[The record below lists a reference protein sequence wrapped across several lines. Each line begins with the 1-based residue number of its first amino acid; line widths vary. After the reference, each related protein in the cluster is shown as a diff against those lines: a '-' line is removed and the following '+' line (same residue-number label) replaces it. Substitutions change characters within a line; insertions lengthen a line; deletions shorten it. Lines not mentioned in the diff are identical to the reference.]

1 MKLDDRVSFASQ
13 AQLRAKL
20 KKMVVENSRL
30 DMIEQYTRELV
41 EETRALM
48 ADDLLSDD
56 DNVAP
61 GQTFTYAE
69 LPVMPIIG
77 PSGSTKTTSMLRV
90 AEKLKKDYPGTTP
103 VLVVKCRS
111 NTRTMKALQAL
122 ILEAFGDPQAK
133 EVLQKQ
139 FADRYEQDIV
149 TRAIRKVA
157 RAAGTYVVVLDES
170 HTPLGKINKREWA
183 ATIASHF
190 KSLVNDGLFAIVV
203 MGTSDAELF
212 FEMSAE
218 LNNRKI
224 EGVSLQPVDLR
235 RANDY
240 HYFYR
245 FVGRIDRQMVRD
257 GIIDEPIGL
266 IDDVRSRAMVYDMSQ
281 GISGAVSRILIG
293 ALRISQRDKRRVITW
308 EDIKQAFWA
317 WKREQVDENG
327 EPIEIYDPWVSQP
340 RPTTLEAI
348 REMSK
353 PAAA

>member
-1 MKLDDRVSFASQ
+1 MKQEDRGRFAEQ
-13 AQLRAKL
+13 AALRAKL
-20 KKMVVENSRL
+20 KRMVVENSRL
-30 DMIEQYTRELV
+30 DMIERYIRELV
-41 EETRALM
+41 AETKALM
-48 ADDLLSDD
+48 ADDLSSDD
-56 DNVAP
+56 ADPAP
-61 GQTFTYAE
+61 GQTFNYDE
-69 LPVMPIIG
+69 LLVMPIIG
-77 PSGSTKTTSMLRV
+77 PSGSTKTTSILRV
-90 AEKLKKDYPGTTP
+90 AQNLKRDYPGTP

-133 EVLQKQ
+133 EVLARQ

-149 TRAIRKVA
+149 TRSIRKVA
-157 RAAGTYVVVLDES
+157 RAAGTYVVVLDEA
-170 HTPLGKINKREWA
+170 HTPLGTKNKREWA
-183 ATIASHF
+183 ETIASHF

-212 FEMSAE
+212 FEMSGE
-218 LNNRKI
+218 LNNRKF
-224 EGVSLQPVDLR
+224 EGVSLEPVDLR
-235 RANDY
+235 RPDHY
-240 HYFYR
+240 HYFYK

-281 GISGAVSRILIG
+281 GISGIVSRILMG
-293 ALRISQRDKRRVITW
+293 ALRISQRDGRRVISW
-308 EDIKQAFWA
+308 DDIKQAFWA

-327 EPIEIYDPWVSQP
+327 EPIEIFDPFVSNP
-340 RPTTLEAI
+340 RPTTLEII

>member
-1 MKLDDRVSFASQ
+1 MKQDDRDSFVSQ
-13 AQLRAKL
+13 AQLRARL

-30 DMIEQYTRELV
+30 DTIERYTRELV

-48 ADDLLSDD
+48 ADDCLSDD
-56 DNVAP
+56 DNAAP
-61 GQTFTYAE
+61 GQTFTYTE

-103 VLVVKCRS
+103 VLIVKCRS
-111 NTRTMKALQAL
+111 NTRTMKSLQAL
-122 ILEAFGDPQAK
+122 VLEAFGDPQAK

-157 RAAGTYVVVLDES
+157 REAGTYVVALDES
-170 HTPLGKINKREWA
+170 HTPLGSVNKRERA

-190 KSLVNDGLFAIVV
+190 KSLVNDGLFAIVL
-203 MGTSDAELF
+203 MGTSDAELY

-224 EGVSLQPVDLR
+224 EGVSLEPVDLR
-235 RANDY
+235 RADHY
-240 HYFYR
+240 HYFYK
-245 FVGRIDRQMVRD
+245 FVGRIERQMVRE
-257 GIIDEPIGL
+257 GIIEQPIRL
-266 IDDVRSRAMVYDMSQ
+266 IDNVRSRAMVYDMSQ
-281 GISGAVSRILIG
+281 GIAGLVSRILMG
-293 ALRISQRDKRRVITW
+293 ALRISQRDKRRVVTW
-308 EDIKQAFWA
+308 DDIKESFWA

-327 EPIEIYDPWVSQP
+327 EPIEIYDPWVSEP
-340 RPTTLEAI
+340 RPTTLETV
-348 REMSK
+348 RVMWK